1 MKPFDLILLWEILV
15 NTIENM
21 IYVLLFM
28 KCLHLRQPW
37 KNHKVMLFLLVSILG
52 SFLTCLCNF
61 TKIDFIITQLL
72 LLVFDFLAITTLF
85 REDFPKKIFIAIFPS
100 CISILAD
107 KITYLIG
114 GFLFPSTLTAFIF
127 QGNHRVYSTV
137 MYLVMC
143 LLLACLFFRL
153 FRLDIYLTPPLCI
166 ATYCIIILAILC
178 ANTFLDIMTASE
190 QFSIS
195 QAIRIRFQFLSAGF
209 LVIFLFLII
218 LIQKIGHTY
227 EKNLKLEQ
235 QIYQEQVNQT
245 QLDLSTQAMENI
257 RSWKHDYKNHMVT
270 ITALA
275 EQERC
280 SDLLEYLNKLQ
291 ENLPDYF
298 INVTSGN
305 TAIDAIVTNKLLL
318 AKQAGISFHHMILLP
333 SELPLSSL
341 ECTAILGNLLD
352 NSLEACRKLTE
363 QKNGISPWI
372 RLNIKLFRSMLQIQV
387 INSSDGNYHL
397 TPENQLL
404 TTKKDTL
411 FHGYGLQHIRDIVDQ
426 QKGILEIKPEK
437 NQFSVNILIP
447 LPGQKGEKET

>member
-1 MKPFDLILLWEILV
+1 MIAFDLTLLWEIMV

-21 IYVLLFM
+21 IYVSLFM
-28 KCLHLRQPW
+28 KYLNLRQPLQ
-37 KNHKVMLFLLVSILG
+37 KHKVLLFLLVSILG

-72 LLVFDFLAITTLF
+72 LLAFDFLAITTLYQENF
-85 REDFPKKIFIAIFPS
+85 HKKVFVAIFPS

-107 KITYLIG
+107 KITFLVG
-114 GFLFPSTLTAFIF
+114 GFLFPTTLTAFIF

-137 MYLVMC
+137 MYLLMC
-143 LLLACLFFRL
+143 LLLAWLFVRL

-166 ATYCIIILAILC
+166 ATYCIIILGIIC
-178 ANTFLDIMTASE
+178 ANSFLDIMTESE

-195 QAIRIRFQFLSAGF
+195 QIIRNRFQFLSAGF
-209 LVIFLFLII
+209 LIIFLFLII

-235 QIYQEQVNQT
+235 QIRQEQVNQT
-245 QLDLSTQAMENI
+245 QLDLSTQAMQNI
-257 RSWKHDYKNHMVT
+257 RSWKHDYKNHMIT
-270 ITALA
+270 LTALA
-275 EQERC
+275 KQERY
-280 SDLLEYLNKLQ
+280 SDLLEYLKKLQ

-298 INVTSGN
+298 INVCSGN

-341 ECTAILGNLLD
+341 EYTAILGNLLD
-352 NSLEACRKLTE
+352 NALEACGKITE
-363 QKNGISPWI
+363 QNNQTSPWI
-372 RLNIKLFRSMLQIQV
+372 QLNIKLFRNMLQIQV
-387 INSSDGNYHL
+387 LNSSDGNY
-397 TPENQLL
+397 TMTSDQQLL

-411 FHGYGLQHIRDIVDQ
+411 SHGFGLNHVRDIVEQ
-426 QKGILEIKPEK
+426 QRGILEIKPEK
-437 NQFSVNILIP
+437 NQFAVNILIP
-447 LPGQKGEKET
+447 LSEQKGEDNS